1 MILDLLVSDI
11 ADESMI
17 RPPNRVFIFGLN
29 NDALIIKRELE
40 KLGIVTF
47 GYIDNDPKKIGKKIE
62 GIECFDPKK
71 SGCGKDN
78 VVVIL
83 TAIARH
89 ESQKRQLEEL
99 GQPSGRILF
108 DQEHRVGIRQNE
120 RLIKY
125 ARRLGLNCLLDNENK
140 KHLELVKDGKASFI
154 GDLNGEVFDGASY
167 RDWRKIRLRKLLSF
181 LRSEGFSLKD
191 KRVVEFASAHGQI
204 ARHLSMQAKSVIA
217 CEGNPLNFSILN
229 DRLSKRGNIKALL
242 LDNDTDWSFQF
253 TGSRFDLSIHWGLLY
268 HLYNWEQDLRF
279 TCQSSKLVCLESEV
293 FESNSNHIS
302 AERFE
307 TGLDQS
313 LNGRAR
319 VPEEKVIERIFHE
332 ENMTFHRFD
341 DCDLNVELKW
351 GLMKYDWVS
360 GEKNEGAHGKT
371 QFFKR
376 RFWIA
381 TSLDDTN

>member
-11 ADESMI
+11 VDESMI
-17 RPPNRVFIFGLN
+17 RSPNRVFIFGLN
-29 NDALIIKRELE
+29 NDALIIKRELQ
-40 KLGIVTF
+40 KLGIVSF

-62 GIECFDPKK
+62 GTECFDPKK
-71 SGCGKDN
+71 MEWGEGN
-78 VVVIL
+78 AVVIL
-83 TAIARH
+83 TAFARH

-99 GQPSGRILF
+99 GQPPDWILF
-108 DQEHRVGIRQNE
+108 DQEHRVTINRNK
-120 RLIKY
+120 RLVAY
-125 ARRLGLNCLLDNENK
+125 ARRIGLNCLLDDENK
-140 KHLELVKDGKASFI
+140 GHYNLVKDRKAAFI
-154 GDLNGEVFDGASY
+154 GDVNGASFDGASY
-167 RDWRKIRLRKLLSF
+167 RDWRKSRLRKLFSF
-181 LRSEGFSLKD
+181 LRSEGFSLQD
-191 KRVVEFASAHGQI
+191 KRVVEFASAHGHI
-204 ARHLSMQAKSVIA
+204 ARHLSMKAASVIA
-217 CEGNPLNFSILN
+217 CEGNPLNFSTLN
-229 DRLSKRGNIKALL
+229 DRLSKRGNIKAML

-268 HLYNWEQDLRF
+268 HLYNWEQDLRL

-293 FESNSNHIS
+293 FDSNSNHTS
-302 AERFE
+302 SERFE

-319 VPEEKVIERIFHE
+319 IPEEKVIERIFHE

-360 GEKNEGAHGKT
+360 GEKNEGDQGKT

-381 TSLDDTN
+381 TSSDDTN